1 MCVVLRVAANAW
13 CRIDVWRLFN
23 TFSVTPHCRTIH
35 ILLVRQ
41 SPDTE
46 NFNCL
51 RCDRKRAREREK
63 AALNRAHSIR
73 DRLFRFIHSYIRSLT
88 QPPHLIRETDHNQ
101 ANAKAGEGNRA
112 RQTTTFLHKWI
123 QTKKILIKHIHW
135 TLNLFRILFVVII
148 ISKRV
153 VEYASTESIWND
165 SLNLLHRSTPNIH
178 RTGNNPAHFRW

>member
-73 DRLFRFIHSYIRSLT
+73 DRLFRFIHSY
-88 QPPHLIRETDHNQ
+88 
-101 ANAKAGEGNRA
+101 AKAGEGNRA

-153 VEYASTESIWND
+153 VEYASSESIWND